1 METNKPKGGMEYLGG
16 KGLSAVVKT
25 EIAEMKKD
33 LTLSGG
39 SVLGIALIII
49 FVYLIINTFKNLNNN
64 KDKVE
69 KDYEEDNLE
78 EDTLEIEKNLP
89 NQELEEYKKPLE
101 EIQAE
106 VDEILSRM
114 AEITSKMEATEDEQE
129 KDKLNEEFNLLM
141 SRLVEIEESNPE
153 WVEADQRR
161 RMEEENV

>member
-16 KGLSAVVKT
+16 KGLSAAVKT

-39 SVLGIALIII
+39 SVLGITLILV
-49 FVYLIINTFKNLNNN
+49 FVYLIINVFKNLNN
-64 KDKVE
+64 KDKAE
-69 KDYEEDNLE
+69 KEYEEENLE

-89 NQELEEYKKPLE
+89 NKELEEPKKPLE
-101 EIQAE
+101 EVQIE

-114 AEITSKMEATEDEQE
+114 AEITSKIEATEDEQE
-129 KDKLNEEFNLLM
+129 KEKLNEDFNLLM

-153 WVEADQRR
+153 WMAADQRR

>member
-16 KGLSAVVKT
+16 KGLSATVKT

-33 LTLSGG
+33 LNLSGW
-39 SVLGIALIII
+39 SVLGIALILV
-49 FVYLIINTFKNLNNN
+49 FVYLIINVFKNLNN

-69 KDYEEDNLE
+69 KKYKEENLE
-78 EDTLEIEKNLP
+78 EDLLEIEKNLP
-89 NQELEEYKKPLE
+89 NQELEEPKKPLE
-101 EIQAE
+101 EVQIE

-114 AEITSKMEATEDEQE
+114 AEINSKIEATEDEQE
-129 KDKLNEEFNLLM
+129 KEKLNEEFNLLM

-153 WVEADQRR
+153 WVAADQRR

>member
-33 LTLSGG
+33 LNLSGG
-39 SVLGIALIII
+39 SVLGIALILV
-49 FVYLIINTFKNLNNN
+49 FVYLIINTFKNLNN

-69 KDYEEDNLE
+69 KEYEEENLE

-89 NQELEEYKKPLE
+89 NQELEEPKKPLE
-101 EIQAE
+101 EVQAE

-114 AEITSKMEATEDEQE
+114 AEIASKMEATEDEQE
-129 KDKLNEEFNLLM
+129 KENLNKEFNELM
-141 SRLVEIEESNPE
+141 EKLSEIEEQNPE
-153 WVEADQRR
+153 WMAADQRR
-161 RMEEENV
+161 RTEEENV

>member
-16 KGLSAVVKT
+16 KGLSAAVKT

-33 LTLSGG
+33 LTLTGG

-49 FVYLIINTFKNLNNN
+49 FVYLIINIFKNLNN

-69 KDYEEDNLE
+69 KEYEEENLE
-78 EDTLEIEKNLP
+78 EDMLEIEKNLP
-89 NQELEEYKKPLE
+89 NQELEEPKKPLE
-101 EIQAE
+101 EVQAE
-106 VDEILSRM
+106 VDEIISKM

-129 KDKLNEEFNLLM
+129 KEKLNEEFNLLM

>member
-25 EIAEMKKD
+25 EISEMKKD
-33 LTLSGG
+33 LNLSGG
-39 SVLGIALIII
+39 SVLGIALILV
-49 FVYLIINTFKNLNNN
+49 FVYLIINTFKNLNN

-69 KDYEEDNLE
+69 KEYEEENLE
-78 EDTLEIEKNLP
+78 ENTLEIEKNLP
-89 NQELEEYKKPLE
+89 NQELEESKKPLE
-101 EIQAE
+101 EVQAE
-106 VDEILSRM
+106 VDEIISKM

-129 KDKLNEEFNLLM
+129 KEKLNEEFNLLM

>member
-25 EIAEMKKD
+25 EISEMKKD
-33 LTLSGG
+33 LNLSGG
-39 SVLGIALIII
+39 SVLGIALILV
-49 FVYLIINTFKNLNNN
+49 FVYLIINTFKNLNN

-69 KDYEEDNLE
+69 KEYEEENLE
-78 EDTLEIEKNLP
+78 EDMLEIEKNLP
-89 NQELEEYKKPLE
+89 NQELEEPKKPLE
-101 EIQAE
+101 EVQAE
-106 VDEILSRM
+106 VDEIISKM

-129 KDKLNEEFNLLM
+129 KEKLNEEFNLLM

>member
-25 EIAEMKKD
+25 EISEMKKN
-33 LTLSGG
+33 LNLSGG
-39 SVLGIALIII
+39 SVLGIALILV
-49 FVYLIINTFKNLNNN
+49 FVYLIINTFKNLNN

-69 KDYEEDNLE
+69 KEYEEENLE
-78 EDTLEIEKNLP
+78 ENTLEIEKNLP
-89 NQELEEYKKPLE
+89 NQELEESKKPLE
-101 EIQAE
+101 EVQAE
-106 VDEILSRM
+106 VDEIISKM

-129 KDKLNEEFNLLM
+129 KEKLNEEFNLLM